1 VRYKDFPFIQ
11 KIPSYLL
18 PLRCVRVRREF
29 SSKVSPSKQ
38 AQRRISLFYFYVLP
52 ESFFCHHGPRNVLLH
67 TASTQPV
74 CYLHQCTPAQEDAA
88 RQKGSTAR
96 YARSHI
102 KSLMILWVP
111 LSPEIKTHIYLSC
124 DYRLPKVRKSNSR
137 KEFKVSAPP
146 EQNTRTRCR
155 PNKTSSAH
163 TICIKRDFNR
173 RKKVGKK
180 RDKYLQIH

>member
-96 YARSHI
+96 YALTNTYQESNDFVGPVIARN
-102 KSLMILWVP
+102 KN
-111 LSPEIKTHIYLSC
+111 TQHIYLSC

-173 RKKVGKK
+173 RKK
-180 RDKYLQIH
+180 I

>member
-1 VRYKDFPFIQ
+1 MRYKDFPFIQ

-52 ESFFCHHGPRNVLLH
+52 ESFFCHHGPWNVLLH

-88 RQKGSTAR
+88 RQKGSTALTNT
-96 YARSHI
+96 YQESNDFVGPVIARN
-102 KSLMILWVP
+102 KN
-111 LSPEIKTHIYLSC
+111 THIYLSC

-137 KEFKVSAPP
+137 KEFKVSAPL

-173 RKKVGKK
+173 RKKMGKK